1 MTLWRFFTTRYT
13 DALETQVADLKSQ
26 LAIERQ
32 EVRRLTE
39 ALVPALQRRDPGG
52 YLAAGKVNAERP
64 QTDSQIHVARY
75 AAHRITKADNQESA
89 KCICGWYAESAD
101 PVEMQTAIS
110 EHYKESFKPLKAQR
124 PKPSDVIARMEA
136 ESFEEA
142 QKRQQA

>member
-39 ALVPALQRRDPGG
+39 ALVPALQWQRIQIDRSVLENLPGKLSNPLEKKPG
-52 YLAAGKVNAERP
+52 H
-64 QTDSQIHVARY
+64 Q
-75 AAHRITKADNQESA
+75 ITKAADQQSA
-89 KCICGWYAESAD
+89 SCTCGWKAASDDAIEL
-101 PVEMQTAIS
+101 QTAIS

-124 PKPSDVIARMEA
+124 PKPSEVIARMEA
-136 ESFEEA
+136 ESLEES
-142 QKRQQA
+142 QKRPQA

>member
-13 DALETQVADLKSQ
+13 DALESQVADLKSQ
-26 LAIERQ
+26 LALERQ
-32 EVRRLTE
+32 EVRRMTE
-39 ALVPALQRRDPGG
+39 ALVPALQWQRVQLDKSAIGNLPHALGEP
-52 YLAAGKVNAERP
+52 L
-64 QTDSQIHVARY
+64 HVARY

-124 PKPSDVIARMEA
+124 PKPSEVIARMEA
-136 ESFEEA
+136 ESFEES
-142 QKRQQA
+142 QKRPQA